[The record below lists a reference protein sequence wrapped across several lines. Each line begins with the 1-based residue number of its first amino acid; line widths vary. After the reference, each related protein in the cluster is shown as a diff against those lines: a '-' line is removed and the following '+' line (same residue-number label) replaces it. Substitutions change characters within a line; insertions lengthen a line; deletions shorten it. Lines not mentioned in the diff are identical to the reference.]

1 VSFLFN
7 YAIISIYRGG
17 VFMRCEYNDGLK
29 VDYSGS
35 LHIWDDK
42 KTDVFME
49 RDFIASNIR
58 RDLDMAAGSNDCGKM
73 RKIAQVVT
81 DTVGSRVDI
90 HE

>member
-1 VSFLFN
+1 
-7 YAIISIYRGG
+7 
-17 VFMRCEYNDGLK
+17 MRCEYNDGLK

-49 RDFIASNIR
+49 SDFIASNIR
-58 RDLDMAAGSNDCGKM
+58 RDLDMAAGSNDCDRM

>member
-1 VSFLFN
+1 
-7 YAIISIYRGG
+7 
-17 VFMRCEYNDGLK
+17 MKCEYNDGLK

-42 KTDVFME
+42 RIDVFME
-49 RDFIASNIR
+49 SDYISSNIR
-58 RDLDMAAGSNDCGKM
+58 KDLDTAASRNDCGAM
-73 RKIAQVVT
+73 RKIAQAVT